1 VRRVVGRAA
10 IWSRWSSPDDIRLA
24 RIPRYGGTHRR
35 GPVGSWT
42 ATGRPARQRSDM
54 DKKAKTPKKP
64 KQNKTKT
71 AK

>member
-1 VRRVVGRAA
+1 VRAA
-10 IWSRWSSPDDIRLA
+10 SGCVWHEAA
-24 RIPRYGGTHRR
+24 RA
-35 GPVGSWT
+35 GSIGS

>member
-1 VRRVVGRAA
+1 MPGGARR
-10 IWSRWSSPDDIRLA
+10 
-24 RIPRYGGTHRR
+24 PRSVAST
-35 GPVGSWT
+35 T

-71 AK
+71 K

>member
-1 VRRVVGRAA
+1 MVRRK
-10 IWSRWSSPDDIRLA
+10 D
-24 RIPRYGGTHRR
+24 GTQRR
-35 GPVGSWT
+35 GPVASGS
-42 ATGRPARQRSDM
+42 ATGRPEARQRSDM

>member
-1 VRRVVGRAA
+1 VAT
-10 IWSRWSSPDDIRLA
+10 WSHWSSADDIRPVKV
-24 RIPRYGGTHRR
+24 RRRGGTLRR
-35 GPVGSWT
+35 GPVASGS